1 LDNDGVDIYVGT
13 RRNKDEREKELGMMK
28 QAQDDAPVGGDS
40 TPNSREI
47 DTALRQLKRKPDADT
62 LDYEDLQRF
71 VKGRSKKEP
80 EVFITVDASIRRDIA
95 KALKAVGAIKRAAVT
110 NKIKAAVDAASEK
123 MVDRFAASKKKQTPR
138 QARIIA
144 ARELKKAGIEDLE
157 FDDFKPIVKVFQDY
171 GLVRPGEL
179 TPGRKRK
186 RKGAEKPAPPTG
198 NPPPS
203 RGSDEVRAA
212 RDSMRRAREEAG
224 LAERL
229 GDLDHVTDAAHKQ
242 LFENLVKRFTK

>member
-1 LDNDGVDIYVGT
+1 
-13 RRNKDEREKELGMMK
+13 
-28 QAQDDAPVGGDS
+28 
-40 TPNSREI
+40 
-47 DTALRQLKRKPDADT
+47 
-62 LDYEDLQRF
+62 
-71 VKGRSKKEP
+71 
-80 EVFITVDASIRRDIA
+80 
-95 KALKAVGAIKRAAVT
+95 
-110 NKIKAAVDAASEK
+110 